1 MSRVPRTCVPQVMGP
16 SGVMVGGDTS
26 YLGLRSSARFGLSS
40 DSCVPSVWAAGG
52 YACRRGRAA
61 TGMSLSMTNGYSSF
75 ASGAVDP
82 VRLIQCGR
90 SSAVSP
96 KWCASPLSG
105 GFLREV
111 EEKNPKIHPRRPKKI
126 RFCPNSFL
134 LFGRSTPEPVS
145 FVNRELLI
153 GPLWRVESMI
163 KKVAFVGL
171 GVGLLVTLAFGSRLP
186 SYASTMFRSVQATVE
201 DSVSLEF
208 KLDDARNQL
217 DKIGPEVNQMKYEF
231 VRQELRV
238 DKLEKDVAAA
248 RDNLEAQLAKIV
260 VLRDHLDGGGSMF
273 VSKGQSFTVKDV
285 QKDIKRRWDLYKTQE
300 SVVTTKEQVL
310 QAQQAGLEAA
320 RQKIAETEGLR
331 ETLEVEIAQ
340 LEARQKLVEVAK
352 TSSEISFDDSRIAR
366 LRESLDDIRSRLEV
380 EEHVVNNAS
389 AADFGGIPIED
400 EIEAGDLMAEID
412 SYLGGSSESVAEL
425 VH

>member
-1 MSRVPRTCVPQVMGP
+1 MPAEG
-16 SGVMVGGDTS
+16 
-26 YLGLRSSARFGLSS
+26 
-40 DSCVPSVWAAGG
+40 AGG
-52 YACRRGRAA
+52 
-61 TGMSLSMTNGYSSF
+61 GYSHVMLF
-75 ASGAVDP
+75 NACGAVHSRAFGADDP
-82 VRLIQCGR
+82 VRTIQCGR
-90 SSAVSP
+90 SSADDPVRYLQNGVS
-96 KWCASPLSG
+96 SPLSG
-105 GFLREV
+105 GFLSEV
-111 EEKNPKIHPRRPKKI
+111 EEKNPKIRPRRPKKI
-126 RFCPNSFL
+126 RFSPNSFL
-134 LFGRSTPEPVS
+134 LLGRSTPEPVS

-153 GPLWRVESMI
+153 GPLWRVERMI

-248 RDNLEAQLAKIV
+248 RENLEAQLAKIV

-389 AADFGGIPIED
+389 AADFGGIPMED

>member
-1 MSRVPRTCVPQVMGP
+1 
-16 SGVMVGGDTS
+16 
-26 YLGLRSSARFGLSS
+26 
-40 DSCVPSVWAAGG
+40 
-52 YACRRGRAA
+52 
-61 TGMSLSMTNGYSSF
+61 
-75 ASGAVDP
+75 
-82 VRLIQCGR
+82 
-90 SSAVSP
+90 
-96 KWCASPLSG
+96 
-105 GFLREV
+105 
-111 EEKNPKIHPRRPKKI
+111 
-126 RFCPNSFL
+126 
-134 LFGRSTPEPVS
+134 
-145 FVNRELLI
+145 
-153 GPLWRVESMI
+153 MI

-389 AADFGGIPIED
+389 AADFGGIPIDD

>member
-1 MSRVPRTCVPQVMGP
+1 MPAEG
-16 SGVMVGGDTS
+16 
-26 YLGLRSSARFGLSS
+26 
-40 DSCVPSVWAAGG
+40 AG
-52 YACRRGRAA
+52 AA

-82 VRLIQCGR
+82 VRSIQCGR

-96 KWCASPLSG
+96 KWCALPLSG

>member
-1 MSRVPRTCVPQVMGP
+1 MSQSEINRRKSRTIHVGNVPI
-16 SGVMVGGDTS
+16 GGNS
-26 YLGLRSSARFGLSS
+26 
-40 DSCVPSVWAAGG
+40 PISVQ
-52 YACRRGRAA
+52 
-61 TGMSLSMTNGYSSF
+61 SMTNTDT
-75 ASGAVDP
+75 ADV
-82 VRLIQCGR
+82 
-90 SSAVSP
+90 
-96 KWCASPLSG
+96 
-105 GFLREV
+105 
-111 EEKNPKIHPRRPKKI
+111 
-126 RFCPNSFL
+126 
-134 LFGRSTPEPVS
+134 
-145 FVNRELLI
+145 
-153 GPLWRVESMI
+153 I
-163 KKVAFVGL
+163 K
-171 GVGLLVTLAFGSRLP
+171 T
-186 SYASTMFRSVQATVE
+186 SVQIKDLSDAGSELVRITVNSRE
-201 DSVSLEF
+201 AARAVPDI
-208 KLDDARNQL
+208 RNQL

-340 LEARQKLVEVAK
+340 LEARQKLVEVTK

-412 SYLGGSSESVAEL
+412 RYLGGSSESVAEL